1 MREVRFLPTAL
12 FTMGLVTMVLT
23 RLNLQ

>member
-12 FTMGLVTMVLT
+12 FAMGLVTMVLT